1 MGTDICAVGTVW
13 NRDTASLE
21 PRVRGGV
28 DPLTW
33 RPGSGARQVR
43 IGGGTPR
50 SDGEVR
56 VGYPKHVVQA
66 LNSGTPF
73 CLCSR
78 AHAVCAVQ
86 SLLL

>member
-1 MGTDICAVGTVW
+1 MGTDVHAVGTVG
-13 NRDTASLE
+13 NRDGASLE
-21 PRVRGGV
+21 PRMRGGV
-28 DPLTW
+28 DPSTW
-33 RPGSGARQVR
+33 RPGSGARQFQV
-43 IGGGTPR
+43 GGGMPR

-56 VGYPKHVVQA
+56 VGFAKHVVQA